1 MWAVPEE
8 GGFPAA
14 DLEEMNWHT
23 FAVDPRTPQ
32 QTLTVHQCKDK
43 GSNFFSQEQI
53 LQLLQFR
60 LEGYFIPSIVVANI
74 MVGVD
79 VIELRCGRPT
89 PEK

>member
-23 FAVDPRTPQ
+23 FAVDPRLHNKPS
-32 QTLTVHQCKDK
+32 LLISAKIK
-43 GSNFFSQEQI
+43 EAIFFLQEQI

-79 VIELRCGRPT
+79 VIELRCGRPS